1 MKKRYQR
8 PDTRAVLI
16 TGAVTM
22 QSGSNPY
29 IKEKDAENG
38 GGIDTGNQT
47 STGFSRRN
55 AFDDEEYDDDY

>member
-8 PDTRAVLI
+8 PVTREVPI

-22 QSGSNPY
+22 QSGSSPY
-29 IKEKDAENG
+29 IKETDAENG

-55 AFDDEEYDDDY
+55 AFDDEEYDDY